1 MREAGRQEAGLA
13 PEASSYLA
21 HLRRSGTLSE
31 NTLRA
36 YSEDIRCL
44 CRWLDG
50 HGLCVAD
57 LDHARLRSYLGD
69 LVRADYSERT
79 VAPAVCPAPGGFSS
93 GFRTRGWPR
102 APAWGQYREGS
113 SPSRLPRTMSDA
125 DAARLIDS
133 CDGTSKGVRDRALLE
148 LLYATGARISEASA
162 LDVRDVDLAQ
172 GQVRLFGKGS
182 KERVVPLYHSAAQAV
197 GECLEASRPRRRRPG
212 GEKDALFLSSRGR
225 RMSAAALRDA
235 FEAHVAAAGL
245 DPALTPHAMRHTFA
259 TELLGGGA
267 DLRSVQELLG
277 HESLSTTQIYT
288 HLSVE
293 GLKDAARLAHPRS
306 GNAK

>member
-13 PEASSYLA
+13 PEVSSYLA

-79 VAPAVCPAPGGFSS
+79 VNRRLSC
-93 GFRTRGWPR
+93 TRGLLLWLS
-102 APAWGQYREGS
+102 REGVAVGS
-113 SPSRLPRTMSDA
+113 GVGAIPGRKLSSRLPRTLSDA

-162 LDVRDVDLAQ
+162 LDVRDVDLSQ

-197 GECLEASRPRRRRPG
+197 GEYLEASRPRLLRPG

>member
-1 MREAGRQEAGLA
+1 MRDAGHQEASLA

-36 YSEDIRCL
+36 YSEDIRAL

-50 HGLCVAD
+50 HGLCVSD

-69 LVRADYSERT
+69 LVRAGYSERT
-79 VAPAVCPAPGGFSS
+79 VNRRLSC
-93 GFRTRGWPR
+93 TRGLLLWLS
-102 APAWGQYREGS
+102 REGVAVGS
-113 SPSRLPRTMSDA
+113 GVGAIAGRKLPSRLPRTMSDA

-133 CDGTSKGVRDRALLE
+133 CDETPKGVRDRALLE

-172 GQVRLFGKGS
+172 GQARLFGKGS
-182 KERVVPLYHSAAQAV
+182 KERIVPLYHSAAQAV
-197 GECLEASRPRRRRPG
+197 EEYLEVSRPRLLRPG
-212 GEKDALFLSSRGR
+212 GEKDALFLSSSGR

>member
-1 MREAGRQEAGLA
+1 MSDPGIGVLS
-13 PEASSYLA
+13 PEASSYLL
-21 HLRRSGTLSE
+21 HLRRSGTVSP

-36 YSEDIRCL
+36 YAEDLRGL
-44 CRWLDG
+44 CRWLG
-50 HGLCVAD
+50 ERGLAVSD
-57 LDHARLRSYLGD
+57 LDHARLRAYLGE
-69 LVRADYSERT
+69 LVRAGYSERT
-79 VAPAVCPAPGGFSS
+79 VNRRLSS
-93 GFRTRGWPR
+93 TRGLLLWL
-102 APAWGQYREGS
+102 AREGVAAGS
-113 SPSRLPRTMSDA
+113 GAGAISGRRLSERLPRTMSDA

-133 CDGTSKGVRDRALLE
+133 CDKTPKGLRDRALLE

-162 LDVRDVDLAQ
+162 LDVGDVDLAR
-172 GQVRLFGKGS
+172 GQARLFGKGS
-182 KERVVPLYHSAAQAV
+182 KERLVPVYHSAVRAV
-197 GECLEASRPRRRRPG
+197 GDYLTDGRPRLLRTD

-235 FEAHVAAAGL
+235 FEAHVTAAGL
-245 DPALTPHAMRHTFA
+245 DPALTPHVMRHTFA
-259 TELLGGGA
+259 TELLSGGA

-293 GLKDAARLAHPRS
+293 GLKACARSAHPRA

>member
-1 MREAGRQEAGLA
+1 MREDGRQEAGLA

-36 YSEDIRCL
+36 YSEDVRAL

-50 HGLCVAD
+50 HGLCVSD

-69 LVRADYSERT
+69 LVRAGYSERT
-79 VAPAVCPAPGGFSS
+79 VNRRLSC
-93 GFRTRGWPR
+93 TRGLLLWLS
-102 APAWGQYREGS
+102 REGVTVGS
-113 SPSRLPRTMSDA
+113 GVGAIPGRKLSSRLPRTMSDA

-133 CDGTSKGVRDRALLE
+133 CDGTPKGVRDRALLE

-182 KERVVPLYHSAAQAV
+182 KERVVPLYHSAVQAV
-197 GECLEASRPRRRRPG
+197 GEYLEASRPRLLRPG

-235 FEAHVAAAGL
+235 FEAHAAAAGL